1 MRSLTSKEVQAEMI
15 KTLGFDMDLY
25 NIESIE
31 VIASALR
38 RAAGLLC
45 PCSKQTLIRAVISPL
60 EHSYESM
67 NEEQLTELKELV
79 KHTLD
84 KIITFGDILGDLE
97 ASDADGTSGYYRQLY
112 AAAPSFFKR
121 PSGSIILLG
130 IGPDNIS
137 PFPLDIK
144 NKIKPLRYLR
154 ILDQPP
160 EGDDVDRKLREFG
173 VIKLSEK
180 TWLKKPKKLTA
191 LQLLQSIDK
200 ELDIAPLSGFIDN
213 LEILD
218 PDTSVNYYKGRWTG
232 LKPIH
237 TGRFIGRRPQAYGA
251 LVWCFVEVFCGRTV
265 KFIDFPL
272 EKIFGRTG
280 YDQAWWLQMAID
292 HENDTPQ
299 YLEIRKN
306 TNEHKVMAF
315 FSPVPSWAERRL
327 EAFGEKIEERNCLF
341 SYKLPGKEL
350 EAELKF
356 FEGYLWIK
364 EKEQRSGEL

>member
-1 MRSLTSKEVQAEMI
+1 MRALKAEEVQNEMI
-15 KTLGFDMDLY
+15 KTLGFDTDLHSVL
-25 NIESIE
+25 SIE

-45 PCSKQTLIRAVISPL
+45 PCSKKILIRAVISPL
-60 EHSYESM
+60 KHSYESM
-67 NEEQLTELKELV
+67 SETQLTELRKLV
-79 KHTLD
+79 EHTLD

-112 AAAPSFFKR
+112 AAAPSFFRR

-130 IGPDNIS
+130 IGPDYIS

-144 NKIKPLRYLR
+144 EKIKPIRYLR
-154 ILDQPP
+154 ILDPRP
-160 EGDDVDRKLREFG
+160 EDGGIEGRLQEFG
-173 VIKLSEK
+173 ITKLSEK
-180 TWLKKPKKLTA
+180 TWLKKPKKLTPV
-191 LQLLQSIDK
+191 QLLQSIDE
-200 ELDIAPLSGFIDN
+200 ELEIAPLSGVIDE

-218 PDTSVNYYKGRWTG
+218 PDTPVNYYNGRWTR
-232 LKPIH
+232 LKPMH

-251 LVWCFVEVFCGRTV
+251 SLWCFVEVFSGRTV

-280 YDQAWWLQMAID
+280 HDQAWWLQMAID

-315 FSPVPSWAERRL
+315 FSPIPSWAERRL

-341 SYKLPGKEL
+341 SYKLPEKEL
-350 EAELKF
+350 EAELKL
-356 FEGYLWIK
+356 FEDYLWIK
-364 EKEQRSGEL
+364 EKK